1 LFFAKKS
8 HKQLH
13 PVFMPF
19 STQHFD
25 IVVNQIGKE
34 MEEQLLAGYDKRD
47 NDDPVAQFKGIKRVL
62 FE

>member
-1 LFFAKKS
+1 
-8 HKQLH
+8 
-13 PVFMPF
+13 
-19 STQHFD
+19 
-25 IVVNQIGKE
+25 